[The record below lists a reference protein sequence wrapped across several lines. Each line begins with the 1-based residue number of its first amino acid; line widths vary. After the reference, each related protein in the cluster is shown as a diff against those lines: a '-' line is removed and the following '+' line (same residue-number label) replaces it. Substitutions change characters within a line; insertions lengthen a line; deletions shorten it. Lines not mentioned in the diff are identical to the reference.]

1 MGVPW
6 CGCLSQ
12 TSLILL
18 QKWISTHCPHCCF
31 AAKSPLNISSNEW
44 GVSSYWR
51 KRDWTVP
58 LFPVLILIG
67 IEGRDSWS
75 RAGRNRGT
83 HTQISWKKKE
93 GAVGFALYLRPSW
106 DFPSI
111 ECGVKGRT
119 HLCSSALGNAPHWV
133 GWGSQDPGRAAADR
147 DLWVHSI
154 QPLCKQGHTEQGAQA
169 CVQMAFGDVQGGD
182 PTTSLE
188 QTRHLQPVLKAHCVP
203 FT

>member
-1 MGVPW
+1 MNGV
-6 CGCLSQ
+6 L
-12 TSLILL
+12 
-18 QKWISTHCPHCCF
+18 
-31 AAKSPLNISSNEW
+31 AATGGRETELFLCSCTDFNW
-44 GVSSYWR
+44 DWR
-51 KRDWTVP
+51 KGQLESCRQKPWHSHSN
-58 LFPVLILIG
+58 LL
-67 IEGRDSWS
+67 
-75 RAGRNRGT
+75 
-83 HTQISWKKKE
+83 KKKE

-188 QTRHLQPVLKAHCVP
+188 QTRYLQPVLKAHCVP